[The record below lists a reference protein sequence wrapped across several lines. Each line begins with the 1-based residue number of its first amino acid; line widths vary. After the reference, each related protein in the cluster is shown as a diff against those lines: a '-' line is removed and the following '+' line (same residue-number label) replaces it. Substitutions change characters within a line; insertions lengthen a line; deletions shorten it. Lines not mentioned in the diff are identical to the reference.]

1 MIAKRKMGRGKVR
14 VTFSMP
20 QIENAKQMNLV
31 GDFNN
36 WSIVET
42 PMQPGPDASW
52 NVALSLESG
61 HDYQFRYLANG
72 TDWHNDWAADAYLP
86 NEFGTD
92 NSVVSLKESA
102 LPVAKK
108 AARKQRSATT
118 SQQSV
123 STASL
128 KSRLWLLR

>member
-14 VTFSMP
+14 VTFTMP
-20 QIENAKQMNLV
+20 PIDHVQQLHLV
-31 GDFNN
+31 GDFNR

-42 PMQPGPDASW
+42 PMQQAADATWS
-52 NVALSLESG
+52 VALSLDSG
-61 HDYQFRYLANG
+61 QDYQFRYLVNG
-72 TDWHNDWAADAYLP
+72 TEWHNDWQADSYLP

-108 AARKQRSATT
+108 AASK
-118 SQQSV
+118 
-123 STASL
+123 
-128 KSRLWLLR
+128 KKI

>member
-1 MIAKRKMGRGKVR
+1 MAQPACYNRIAHHKEEQMMITKRKLGRGKVR

-20 QIENAKQMNLV
+20 PMEKVQQLNLV

-42 PMQPGPDASW
+42 PMQQAADATWS
-52 NVALSLESG
+52 VALSLASG

-72 TDWHNDWAADAYLP
+72 TEWHNDCAADAYLP

-102 LPVAKK
+102 LPAPKK
-108 AARKQRSATT
+108 AASK
-118 SQQSV
+118 
-123 STASL
+123 
-128 KSRLWLLR
+128 KKP